1 MMSIREFILIYSFF
15 LQFSYAQAEISTL
28 NLPNAEVF
36 DRARLE
42 LVKASVSAKD
52 FNINL
57 VKLREVYL
65 FEKAC
70 QLQMKAKKIPTACF
84 KAQNLA
90 SKVRILSNIHYFN
103 RWRQR
108 KVEESCL
115 EIAAESKET
124 NLSIV
129 KGVDRKCAF
138 IANNRIRLNRYKL
151 GIELE

>member
-1 MMSIREFILIYSFF
+1 MSIRDFILIYSFL
-15 LQFSYAQAEISTL
+15 LQFSYAQAEVGTL
-28 NLPNAEVF
+28 NLSKAEVF
-36 DRARLE
+36 DLARLE

-70 QLQMKAKKIPTACF
+70 QLQINAKKIPTACF
-84 KAQNLA
+84 KARYLA
-90 SKVRILSNIHYFN
+90 SKVKILSKVHYFTKS
-103 RWRQR
+103 RQR
-108 KVEESCL
+108 KVEEFCL
-115 EIAAESKET
+115 KIASETKET
-124 NLSIV
+124 NLSIL
-129 KGVDRKCAF
+129 KEVDSKCAF